1 MADYCKT
8 CSEFIF
14 GEDYH
19 DLAGLI
25 KPSEVEKGWGQPAL
39 CECCGPIIVNHE
51 GQRIGNAEMVCYHG
65 CVGKSDQNNC
75 QKPDDGE
82 L

>member
-25 KPSEVEKGWGQPAL
+25 TEAKVAAGWGKPAL
-39 CECCGPIIVNHE
+39 CECCGPIIVNHLGE
-51 GQRIGNAEMVCYHG
+51 RIGNAEKKCWTG
-65 CVGKSDQNNC
+65 CFGIVDRKNC
-75 QKPDDGE
+75 QKPNDGQ